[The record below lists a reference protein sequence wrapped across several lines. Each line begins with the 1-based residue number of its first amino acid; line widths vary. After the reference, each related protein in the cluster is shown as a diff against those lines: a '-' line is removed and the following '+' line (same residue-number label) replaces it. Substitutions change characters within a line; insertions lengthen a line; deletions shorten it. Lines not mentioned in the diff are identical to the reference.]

1 MKVVSLP
8 NFREYNASIEKR
20 NADQDCRTTVRSGVR
35 GFGEVWVRCPI
46 LLHREEEKGK
56 TILNREEED
65 EGFACENQGEN

>member
-8 NFREYNASIEKR
+8 NFRENNASIEKR

-35 GFGEVWVRCPI
+35 GFGEIWVYCPI
-46 LLHREEEKGK
+46 LLHREEDKGK

-65 EGFACENQGEN
+65 EGSACENQGEN

>member
-20 NADQDCRTTVRSGVR
+20 NVDQDCRTTVRSVVR
-35 GFGEVWVRCPI
+35 GFGEN
-46 LLHREEEKGK
+46 HREEEKGK

-65 EGFACENQGEN
+65 EGSACENQGEN

>member
-1 MKVVSLP
+1 M
-8 NFREYNASIEKR
+8 
-20 NADQDCRTTVRSGVR
+20 RSGVR